1 MSNKSNKD
9 KALEKQ
15 PSGNKQNQ
23 KKIST
28 HNSNKEAH
36 DKNNK
41 TLIIVND
48 D

>member
-9 KALEKQ
+9 KVLEKQ
-15 PSGNKQNQ
+15 PSENKQKQ

-28 HNSNKEAH
+28 YNSNKEAH
-36 DKNNK
+36 DKNKK

-48 D
+48 E